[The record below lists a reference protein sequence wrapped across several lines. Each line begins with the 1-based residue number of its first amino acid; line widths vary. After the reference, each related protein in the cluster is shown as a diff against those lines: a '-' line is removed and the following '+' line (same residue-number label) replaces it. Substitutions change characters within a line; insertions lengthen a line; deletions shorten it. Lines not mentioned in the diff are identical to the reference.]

1 MPRKTAPPKVTGG
14 GGFSYAS
21 KVTAYLLSSLLTNAP
36 PFHREWGTIERLD
49 LETKEGWLFDDA
61 RLVLSAQQ
69 GQRQVAISIKS
80 YVQINSNGASED
92 LVRDL
97 WEQFLDPVRTG
108 FDRNRDKLCAVMAPL

>member
-21 KVTAYLLSSLLTNAP
+21 KVTAYLLTNLLTNAP
-36 PFHREWGTIERLD
+36 PFLQEWGTIERLD

-61 RLVLSAQQ
+61 RLILSEHH

-80 YVQINSNGASED
+80 YVQIKSNGASEE

-97 WEQFLDPVRTG
+97 WEQFLDPIRTG
-108 FDRNRDKLCAVMAPL
+108 FDRQRDKFCAVM